1 MVKQAVEIKDDESAL
16 LAVCGTESM
25 CERVKLLWE
34 DIMENKKMDVSDQ
47 GLNDEAVGRL
57 LKGLHMCVP
66 LAQPDA
72 PDLTLS
78 SKGSLAQ
85 TVIASALAPAKSVLL
100 SKTRVRKDLACVAF
114 RASSRSSLGLRPSGS

>member
-34 DIMENKKMDVSDQ
+34 DIMEKKKMDVSDQ
-47 GLNDEAVGRL
+47 GLSDEAVGRL

-85 TVIASALAPAKSVLL
+85 TVIASALAPAHVY
-100 SKTRVRKDLACVAF
+100 F
-114 RASSRSSLGLRPSGS
+114 